1 MAFFL
6 LSKSFYGNF
15 ALILTTPNRPGLFTR
30 CRKQAAG
37 LRPRRLSA
45 VRL

>member
-1 MAFFL
+1 MAFFS

-15 ALILTTPNRPGLFTR
+15 ALNMSTPNRPGLFSL

-37 LRPRRLSA
+37 LRPRRLSD
-45 VRL
+45 VR